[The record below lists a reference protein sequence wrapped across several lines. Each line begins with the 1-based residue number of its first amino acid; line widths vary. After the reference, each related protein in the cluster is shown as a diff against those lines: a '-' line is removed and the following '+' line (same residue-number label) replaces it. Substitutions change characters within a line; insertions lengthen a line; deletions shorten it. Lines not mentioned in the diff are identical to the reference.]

1 MKTYKELQTEIK
13 NLQMRA
19 EKARRAEVANV
30 IAGIKEKMREYGITE
45 ADLSGRG
52 AKNSVRNTAKNAA
65 NKPAK
70 KTGTVKPKYRNTDT
84 GQTWT
89 GRGKPPKWIAG
100 QDRNQFL
107 IESNPQ

>member
-19 EKARRAEVANV
+19 EKARRAEVASV
-30 IAGIKEKMREYGITE
+30 IADIKEKMQTYGITE
-45 ADLSGRG
+45 ADLSGKG
-52 AKNSVRNTAKNAA
+52 SKKIAKKTAD
-65 NKPAK
+65 KPAK
-70 KTGTVKPKYRNTDT
+70 KTGTVKPKYRNIAT

-107 IESNPQ
+107 IEADSQ

>member
-1 MKTYKELQTEIK
+1 MKTYKELQVEIK

-19 EKARRAEVANV
+19 EKARLAEVASV
-30 IAGIKEKMREYGITE
+30 IADIKEKMQMYGITE
-45 ADLSGRG
+45 ADLAGRG
-52 AKNSVRNTAKNAA
+52 VKKAAKKNADR
-65 NKPAK
+65 PAK
-70 KTGTVKPKYRNTDT
+70 KMGSVKPKYRNVAT

-107 IESNPQ
+107 ITADSQ

>member
-19 EKARRAEVANV
+19 EKARRAEVASV
-30 IAGIKEKMREYGITE
+30 IADIKEKMQTYGITE
-45 ADLSGRG
+45 ADLSSKS
-52 AKNSVRNTAKNAA
+52 AKRTAKKAA
-65 NKPAK
+65 DKPAK
-70 KTGTVKPKYRNTDT
+70 KTGTVKPKYRNTAT

-107 IESNPQ
+107 IEADSQ